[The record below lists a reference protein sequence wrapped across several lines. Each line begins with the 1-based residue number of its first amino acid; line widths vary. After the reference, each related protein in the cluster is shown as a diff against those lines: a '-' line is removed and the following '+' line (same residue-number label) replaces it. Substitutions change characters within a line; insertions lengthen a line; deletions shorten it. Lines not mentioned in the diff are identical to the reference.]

1 MIDAVHLK
9 IISLLSTKYRDKEV
23 DVDFPHELLMFVAA
37 VLEQSNDATAICTL
51 YIVRC
56 IKVFREGIM
65 KISHYQLTI

>member
-37 VLEQSNDATAICTL
+37 VLEQSIDATVICTL

-56 IKVFREGIM
+56 I
-65 KISHYQLTI
+65 